1 MIKVKNVEKLK
12 YNQFIRYSL
21 CTLVFVYNE
30 GNLKLQIL
38 LKEQIQCVFFF
49 LGFIPYSRRELV
61 SRGNID
67 APMG

>member
-12 YNQFIRYSL
+12 YTQFSHYSQS
-21 CTLVFVYNE
+21 TLVFVYNE
-30 GNLKLQIL
+30 GNLKLQIF
-38 LKEQIQCVFFF
+38 LKEQIQCVFF